1 MNTTET
7 QPACPPQ
14 MNPQQRA
21 VSIRVALIVRAD
33 ELEARAKSLRAL
45 AGQVPSKM
53 TDEIERLWNVA
64 VWGGKL

>member
-1 MNTTET
+1 
-7 QPACPPQ
+7 

-45 AGQVPSKM
+45 AGQVPSEM